1 MLAIEVTRRRGLDGD
16 VAIRCTG
23 QPVVVIEDELWHQLM
38 HLARALVEL
47 RAGRFAAIPYA
58 SMPGG
63 YQLAV
68 EGDDVVIEG
77 DHIATC
83 RLPLAAFA
91 VAVLDAADRWST
103 EATAAASADER
114 GVAPLVVDAVA
125 LARTSHPILYEQQ
138 DGRVVLATFGEAK
151 AK

>member
-16 VAIRCTG
+16 LTIRSTG
-23 QPVVVIEDELWHQLM
+23 QPPVVIEDELWHQLA

-47 RAGRFAAIPYA
+47 RASRVAAIPYA

-68 EGDDVVIEG
+68 DGDDVVIDG
-77 DHIATC
+77 DHVATSG
-83 RLPLAAFA
+83 LPLAAFA
-91 VAVLDAADRWST
+91 SALLAAADRWST

-114 GVAPLVVDAVA
+114 GMAPLVVDAVA
-125 LARTSHPILYEQQ
+125 MARL
-138 DGRVVLATFGEAK
+138 V
-151 AK
+151 

>member
-1 MLAIEVTRRRGLDGD
+1 MLAIELTRRRGLDGE
-16 VAIRCTG
+16 VTIRRTG

-47 RAGRFAAIPYA
+47 RAARVAAIPYA

-63 YQLAV
+63 YELAV
-68 EGDDVVIEG
+68 DGDDVVIAG
-77 DHIATC
+77 DHVATS

-91 VAVLDAADRWST
+91 AALLDAADRWST

-125 LARTSHPILYEQQ
+125 LAHAR
-138 DGRVVLATFGEAK
+138 
-151 AK
+151 